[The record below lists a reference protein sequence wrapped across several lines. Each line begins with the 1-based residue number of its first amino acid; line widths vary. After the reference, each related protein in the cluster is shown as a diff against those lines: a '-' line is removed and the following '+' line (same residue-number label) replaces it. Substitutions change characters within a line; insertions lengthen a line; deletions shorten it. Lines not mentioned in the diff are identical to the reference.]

1 MSNAMVN
8 TMPNAMPNEIPDY
21 YRHLLDP
28 SDGADTDPASQDSS
42 RDRPVQE
49 GNPAASPSGSA
60 REETVGANP
69 TPDSPRRYRAD
80 AFSLPVPGPEWRDGT
95 IYTLLGPV
103 SGGLRHNITIHVDDD
118 TDATSLDEYAGA
130 QLGGL
135 EAALPEGRLLMHG
148 PLTLDDETA
157 AYRIIFRWQPTNRDG
172 PLYQEQ
178 VYVYDDGCGYTLTSS
193 FSAAS
198 RKRFGAAIESL
209 LRRFRLEP
217 ARPAALDAG
226 PSRRT

>member
-1 MSNAMVN
+1 
-8 TMPNAMPNEIPDY
+8 MPNEIPDY

-28 SDGADTDPASQDSS
+28 SDGADTDPVSQDSS
-42 RDRPVQE
+42 RDRPEQE
-49 GNPAASPSGSA
+49 GNPAASSSGSA
-60 REETVGANP
+60 REETAGANAN
-69 TPDSPRRYRAD
+69 PDGPRCYRAD

-95 IYTLLGPV
+95 TYTLLGPV

-130 QLGGL
+130 QMEGL

-178 VYVYDDGCGYTLTSS
+178 VYVYGNGCGYTLTSS

-198 RKRFGAAIESL
+198 RKRFGPAIESL

-217 ARPAALDAG
+217 ARPAALGAG
-226 PSRRT
+226 SSRRT

>member
-1 MSNAMVN
+1 MSNA
-8 TMPNAMPNEIPDY
+8 TSNAMPNEIPDY

-28 SDGADTDPASQDSS
+28 SDGADTDPVSQDPS

-49 GNPAASPSGSA
+49 GNPAASSSGSA
-60 REETVGANP
+60 REETAGANAN
-69 TPDSPRRYRAD
+69 PDTPRRYRAD

-95 IYTLLGPV
+95 TYTLLGPV

-130 QLGGL
+130 QMEGL

-178 VYVYDDGCGYTLTSS
+178 VYVYGDGCGYTLTSS

-198 RKRFGAAIESL
+198 RKRFGPAIESL

-217 ARPAALDAG
+217 AGLASPGAG
-226 PSRRT
+226 PPRRP

>member
-1 MSNAMVN
+1 M
-8 TMPNAMPNEIPDY
+8 NAMPTEIPDY

-28 SDGADTDPASQDSS
+28 SDGEDRDPASQDPSQ
-42 RDRPVQE
+42 DHPVPE
-49 GNPAASPSGSA
+49 GNPAASSSGSA
-60 REETVGANP
+60 QAETVGATSP
-69 TPDSPRRYRAD
+69 PDSPRRYRAD

-95 IYTLLGPV
+95 TYTLLGPV

-130 QLGGL
+130 QMEGL
-135 EAALPEGRLLMHG
+135 ETALPEGRLLMHG

-157 AYRIIFRWQPTNRDG
+157 AYRTIFRWQPTNRDG

-209 LRRFRLEP
+209 LCRFRLEP
-217 ARPAALDAG
+217 ARSAALSAG